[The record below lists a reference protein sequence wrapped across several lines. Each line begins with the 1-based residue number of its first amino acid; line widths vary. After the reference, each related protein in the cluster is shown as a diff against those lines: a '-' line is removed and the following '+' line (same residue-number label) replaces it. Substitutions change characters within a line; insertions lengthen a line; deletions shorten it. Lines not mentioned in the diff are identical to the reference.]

1 MSIFSSVYRL
11 HQRSLKLNDKHIF
24 KKIKFRGKAFII
36 IAREYSDLKILFII
50 VFSIDLVL
58 FFKCLKTFNVN
69 IGKEIWIVPLQFEF
83 LLKFHWNWLLIL
95 DLFEKM
101 VPVSVQQSLAAYNQR
116 KADLVNRSIA
126 QMREATTLANG

>member
-69 IGKEIWIVPLQFEF
+69 IGKEI
-83 LLKFHWNWLLIL
+83 
-95 DLFEKM
+95 
-101 VPVSVQQSLAAYNQR
+101 
-116 KADLVNRSIA
+116 
-126 QMREATTLANG
+126 

>member
-1 MSIFSSVYRL
+1 MRFCLQVLLTFS
-11 HQRSLKLNDKHIF
+11 F
-24 KKIKFRGKAFII
+24 P
-36 IAREYSDLKILFII
+36 I
-50 VFSIDLVL
+50 V
-58 FFKCLKTFNVN
+58 
-69 IGKEIWIVPLQFEF
+69 
-83 LLKFHWNWLLIL
+83 

>member
-1 MSIFSSVYRL
+1 MSSDFTIFV
-11 HQRSLKLNDKHIF
+11 F
-24 KKIKFRGKAFII
+24 G
-36 IAREYSDLKILFII
+36 LKIL
-50 VFSIDLVL
+50 
-58 FFKCLKTFNVN
+58 
-69 IGKEIWIVPLQFEF
+69 
-83 LLKFHWNWLLIL
+83 LKFLFLIL